1 MDKCKKCSKKFEWKT
16 IIKSTWLNNYS
27 PVICDSC
34 KSVHYLTLLTR
45 FITSF
50 SIVLPMI
57 VMNQFDSKLGFY
69 NILCFIL
76 WGAFV
81 IGVSPFYARFY
92 IKDKIVK

>member
-16 IIKSTWLNNYS
+16 IIKSTWLNSYS
-27 PVICDSC
+27 PV
-34 KSVHYLTLLTR
+34 TLLTR